1 MPERITDSEVRAR
14 AFWSGTITFGLV
26 SIPVNLFPANR
37 SGGVSFRMVDES
49 GTPLAR
55 RYF

>member
-1 MPERITDSEVRAR
+1 VPDQITDSEVRAR

-37 SGGVSFRMVDES
+37 SGGVSFRMVDED

-55 RYF
+55 Q